1 MNNKKKYI
9 GNDPNPTN
17 ADPVAKQ
24 VAQNYIDKYK
34 EQKNQHEEP
43 LNQLSKGNICSEEK
57 KNLDMHNDSI
67 SRNLQGQA
75 IEIHG
80 HKKTET
86 IMAKFENTDG
96 SLANEVVTSA
106 DTPSSEQDRD
116 EYYDDFDFLSGG
128 RDESFLPNQNNTSQA
143 ISNQE
148 NTTIDT
154 AVTDNDVA
162 TEAVTT
168 EAIQEDNSTNIDNNN
183 NEENSLSNNS
193 SSVLDKRSK
202 KNDDDDND
210 GKGSGPT
217 ATGESSSNDVTGLG
231 DSTHRSNFR
240 TLLENV
246 SFILINIISSI
257 IDSLNEILTL
267 M

>member
-1 MNNKKKYI
+1 MNNNNYNEKKYI
-9 GNDPNPTN
+9 GNDPNSTN
-17 ADPVAKQ
+17 ANPVAKQ
-24 VAQNYIDKYK
+24 VAQHLIDKYK

-43 LNQLSKGNICSEEK
+43 LNQLAKGNICSGEK
-57 KNLDMHNDSI
+57 KNLDMYNESI
-67 SRNLQGQA
+67 SRGIQGQA

-80 HKKTET
+80 HKRTGT

-96 SLANEVVTSA
+96 SLANEIVTSA
-106 DTPSSEQDRD
+106 NTPSSELDRE
-116 EYYDDFDFLSGG
+116 EYYDDFNFISGE

-143 ISNQE
+143 IPNQE

-154 AVTDNDVA
+154 AITDNYVA
-162 TEAVTT
+162 T
-168 EAIQEDNSTNIDNNN
+168 EAIQEDNSTNIDSDN

-193 SSVLDKRSK
+193 SSVLDKRPK

-240 TLLENV
+240 TLLENI